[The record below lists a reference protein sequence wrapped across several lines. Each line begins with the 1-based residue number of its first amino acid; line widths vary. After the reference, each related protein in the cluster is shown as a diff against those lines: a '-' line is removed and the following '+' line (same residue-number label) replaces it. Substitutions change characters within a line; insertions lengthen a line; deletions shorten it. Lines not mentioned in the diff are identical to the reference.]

1 MARALSGCTGSVSCP
16 STRRTAS
23 GRVHGLRHAA
33 ATMLLEQTG
42 DLYVVSRHLRHSSI
56 STTETYAKAN
66 PKKLVDAIANWEEE

>member
-1 MARALSGCTGSVSCP
+1 
-16 STRRTAS
+16 
-23 GRVHGLRHAA
+23 VHGLRHAA